1 MAVDLHPPRQKVSLV
16 SKLGVE
22 GHFDSL
28 DLMTEFDG
36 GAELKVHAF
45 LDCRKGQQQQ
55 GLSINV
61 LEKEKNMYELA

>member
-1 MAVDLHPPRQKVSLV
+1 MDGMTPYIPWVYKVAVDLRPPRQKVSLV

-36 GAELKVHAF
+36 GAEL
-45 LDCRKGQQQQ
+45 
-55 GLSINV
+55 
-61 LEKEKNMYELA
+61 